1 MGQRR
6 PPGLI
11 KQGNTWHIDKRI
23 REYGRLCESCGT
35 GKLSEAIEYLEH
47 RLKQIRHQQL
57 YGKRVKRT
65 FREAATRY
73 LNENLHKRSIS
84 RDVQALKLLDGYI
97 GDLLLQQVHSG
108 TLQSYIEERSKK
120 VRPGTINRDL
130 TVVRRVLNLAAR
142 SWRDDEGHSWLETA
156 PLIQML
162 PDHNPRQPYPLSWE
176 EQARLMAE
184 LPNHLADMA
193 LFKVNTGT
201 REREVCALRWDWE
214 HNFPEL
220 EVSVFVVPA
229 AIVKNNQD
237 RLIVLNDVARKVIDS
252 RRGAHDTYVF
262 TYRGQPVTRMLNSAW
277 KKARDRAGIPTLRV
291 HDLKHTFGRRL
302 RAAGVSFEDR
312 QDLLGHKSGRITTH
326 YSAAEIGN
334 LISAANQVIK
344 SRKTPVL
351 TVLNFT
357 RNSAS
362 A

>member
-1 MGQRR
+1 
-6 PPGLI
+6 
-11 KQGNTWHIDKRI
+11 
-23 REYGRLCESCGT
+23 
-35 GKLSEAIEYLEH
+35 
-47 RLKQIRHQQL
+47 
-57 YGKRVKRT
+57 
-65 FREAATRY
+65 
-73 LNENLHKRSIS
+73 
-84 RDVQALKLLDGYI
+84 LLDSYI

-162 PDHNPRQPYPLSWE
+162 PDHNPRQPYPVSWE

-184 LPNHLADMA
+184 LPKHLADMA

-201 REREVCALRWDWE
+201 REREVCALRWEWE
-214 HNFPEL
+214 HRFPEL

-252 RRGAHDTYVF
+252 RRGKHDTYVF
-262 TYRGQPVTRMLNSAW
+262 TYRGHPVTRMLNSAW
-277 KKARDRAGIPTLRV
+277 KKARARAGVPTFRV

-312 QDLLGHKSGRITTH
+312 QDLLGHRSGRITTH
-326 YSAAEIGN
+326 YSAAEIGD
-334 LISAANQVIK
+334 LIAAANQVIK

-357 RNSAS
+357 RKSVSA
-362 A
+362 